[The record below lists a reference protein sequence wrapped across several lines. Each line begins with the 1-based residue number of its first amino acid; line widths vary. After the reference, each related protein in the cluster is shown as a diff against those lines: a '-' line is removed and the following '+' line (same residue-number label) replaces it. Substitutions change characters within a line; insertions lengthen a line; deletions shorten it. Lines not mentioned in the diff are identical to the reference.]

1 MNELIEH
8 KQGSQVQFSREK
20 MDFLRKHYAKDATDL
35 EFEHYIG
42 VCRSRRLNPE
52 ARHIYFMKVRDKPTI
67 ILSIE
72 AYRLI
77 AQRTGAYAGCETS
90 DLTMGADGKPIC
102 CTVTVKRI
110 VQSQVCEF
118 KATAYYKEQYRER
131 VPIWNEMPTTMLEK
145 CAEAKALRRAFPE
158 ELSEFYTDD
167 EMQDP
172 IRIDPVAGKP
182 APSAFD
188 ASHPKQL
195 AWLHQQLL
203 DQKVPKSEWPLIA
216 SELNGHTAE
225 DFKGRFAALI
235 AEFKGGKKDE

>member
-1 MNELIEH
+1 LTDLVEPKLLPALIFTKE
-8 KQGSQVQFSREK
+8 RL
-20 MDFLRKHYAKDATDL
+20 DYLRKYYANGASDL

-42 VCRSRRLNPE
+42 VCKSRRLNPE
-52 ARHIYFMKVRDKPTI
+52 ARHIYWMKVRDKPTI

-90 DLTMGADGKPIC
+90 DLTMGSDGKPIC
-102 CTVTVKRI
+102 CTVTVKRF
-110 VQSQVCEF
+110 VQGQICEF
-118 KATAYYKEQYRER
+118 KATAFYREQYRER

-167 EMQDP
+167 EMQEP
-172 IRIDPVAGKP
+172 IRIDPVEGRP
-182 APSAFD
+182 AASAFD
-188 ASHPKQL
+188 SSNPKQL

-216 SELNGHTAE
+216 AELNGHTA
-225 DFKGRFAALI
+225 DAFKANFAALV
-235 AEFKGGKKDE
+235 ARAKEGKSA

>member
-1 MNELIEH
+1 MSDIVEI
-8 KQGSQVQFSREK
+8 KQPTSVTFSKEK
-20 MDFLRKHYAKDATDL
+20 LEFLRKHYAKDATDL

-52 ARHIYFMKVRDKPTI
+52 ARHVYFMKVRDRPSI

-90 DLTMGADGKPIC
+90 DLAMGSDGKPIC
-102 CTVTVKRI
+102 CTVTVKRF
-110 VQSQVCEF
+110 VQGQICEF
-118 KATAYYKEQYRER
+118 KATAFYREQYRER

-167 EMQDP
+167 EMQEP
-172 IRIDPVAGKP
+172 IRIDPVDGKP
-182 APSAFD
+182 AASAFD
-188 ASHPKQL
+188 ASQPKQL

-216 SELNGHTAE
+216 AELNGHTTD
-225 DFKGRFAALI
+225 DFKARLAFLVANAKEGSGA
-235 AEFKGGKKDE
+235 

>member
-1 MNELIEH
+1 LTELVEQ
-8 KQGSQVQFSREK
+8 KQSPVPHFSKEK
-20 MDFLRKHYAKDATDL
+20 LEYLRKYYAKDATDL

-42 VCRSRRLNPE
+42 VCKFRRLNPE

-72 AYRLI
+72 ANRLI

-102 CTVTVKRI
+102 CTVTVKRF
-110 VQSQVCEF
+110 VQGQICEF
-118 KATAYYKEQYRER
+118 KATAFYKEQYRER

-167 EMQDP
+167 EMQEP
-172 IRIDPVAGKP
+172 IRLDPVEGRP
-182 APSAFD
+182 AASAFD
-188 ASHPKQL
+188 STNPKQL
-195 AWLHQQLL
+195 SWLHQQLL
-203 DQKVPKSEWPLIA
+203 DQKVPKAEWSLIA
-216 SELNGHTAE
+216 AELNGHPA
-225 DFKGRFAALI
+225 DAFKTKFVSLVAKAK
-235 AEFKGGKKDE
+235 EGKPA